1 MREGKHNSLVFA
13 LSENCFLLFFTHTRK
28 IVFLICRK
36 KRFHVVLRPNEILLG
51 NINHENEVVKTFSGV
66 LYAVDKNKT

>member
-1 MREGKHNSLVFA
+1 M
-13 LSENCFLLFFTHTRK
+13 
-28 IVFLICRK
+28 
-36 KRFHVVLRPNEILLG
+36 LRPDEILLG